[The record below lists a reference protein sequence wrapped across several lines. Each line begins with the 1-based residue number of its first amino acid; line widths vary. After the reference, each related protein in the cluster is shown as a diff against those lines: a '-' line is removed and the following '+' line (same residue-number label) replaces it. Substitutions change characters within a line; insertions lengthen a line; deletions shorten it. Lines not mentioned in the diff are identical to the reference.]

1 MSSRAAGGVRPT
13 FSDPAEAAELV
24 RTVLEASTEYSIIGQ
39 DLEGTI
45 VLWNEGARR
54 IYGYGSSDV
63 VGRNA
68 AMLHTPED
76 VAAGLPSRI
85 AADTLR
91 DGKWEGVIDRQRSD
105 GTRFA
110 ARVVVTPRRDA
121 AGDPIGLLLISKDI
135 SDELRLTR
143 ELQRSNAQ
151 LEEFAYVASHDLA
164 EPLRAIAGFAQL
176 LERRYTGR
184 LDSDADEFI
193 EFIVDGARRMQ
204 HLIDDLLDY
213 SRAGGGQLARTHVDC
228 AALVR
233 RVTETFADPIAES
246 GATIRVGDLPTRI
259 GADEGLLERVF
270 QNLIGNALKFHG
282 SAPPVV
288 SIDAERLDDSW
299 RFSVSDNGIGVAAGQ
314 EDRIFRMFHRLH
326 ARDRYVGTGIGLTVS
341 KTVVER
347 HGGRIWHERAEPE
360 GSRFI
365 FTIADATGSS

>member
-1 MSSRAAGGVRPT
+1 VRPA

-24 RTVLEASTEYSIIGQ
+24 RTVLEASTEYSIIGK

-54 IYGYGSSDV
+54 IYGYDSSDV

-76 VAAGLPSRI
+76 VAAGLPSTI
-85 AADTLR
+85 AENALR

-110 ARVVVTPRRDA
+110 ARVVITPRRDA

-135 SDELRLTR
+135 SEELRLTR
-143 ELQRSNAQ
+143 ELKRSNAQ

-213 SRAGGGQLARTHVDC
+213 SRAGGGQLARTDVDC

-246 GATIRVGDLPTRI
+246 GATVRVGDLPTRI
-259 GADEGLLERVF
+259 SADEGLLERVF
-270 QNLIGNALKFHG
+270 QNLIGNALKFRG

-288 SIDAERLDDSW
+288 GMLI
-299 RFSVSDNGIGVAAGQ
+299 V
-314 EDRIFRMFHRLH
+314 
-326 ARDRYVGTGIGLTVS
+326 
-341 KTVVER
+341 
-347 HGGRIWHERAEPE
+347 
-360 GSRFI
+360 
-365 FTIADATGSS
+365 